1 VLVTASGTDAGK
13 TWVAAEIITLLTR
26 AGHRVSARK
35 PVQSYE
41 PGTGPTDAEVLAS
54 ASGETPNAV
63 CSPRHWYPVPMA
75 PPMAAAAL
83 GRRPFVLAD
92 LLAGMRVPGT
102 GRWIVEGVGGVRSPL
117 AEDADTVRLAEALA
131 PRRIVFV
138 VASGLGAV
146 NAVLLA
152 RDALRRWPFTVF
164 LNRFQPELDVHT
176 RTAAWL
182 AGRERISVAT
192 TIDALAAS
200 CWPEAWPPHS
210 ARS

>member
-1 VLVTASGTDAGK
+1 
-13 TWVAAEIITLLTR
+13 
-26 AGHRVSARK
+26 
-35 PVQSYE
+35 
-41 PGTGPTDAEVLAS
+41 
-54 ASGETPNAV
+54 
-63 CSPRHWYPVPMA
+63 
-75 PPMAAAAL
+75 MAAAAL

-92 LLAGMRVPGT
+92 LLAAMSLPRA
-102 GRWIVEGVGGVRSPL
+102 GRWIVESVGGVRSPL

-131 PRRIVFV
+131 PRRIIFV
-138 VASGLGAV
+138 VGSGLGAV

-192 TIDALAAS
+192 TIEALAVA
-200 CWPEAWPPHS
+200 CWPEAWPPREV
-210 ARS
+210 RS